1 MPFGIFGNRAVKNG
15 LIGAM
20 VGVFAPV
27 FYTLI
32 ELAVYHPDM
41 TISYYFRSVLAN
53 EHQELISYLFITGS
67 VFVMGLAGAV
77 TGVHHERHLR
87 QREKIESANRELSA
101 INAVSEIIA
110 RTKELDTILYL
121 VLKETLSLSFLGI
134 EKRGAIFIRDN
145 GDPDSL
151 NMAAQIN
158 LAPHLVQSEKKIRV
172 GYCLCGKAALTGDVI
187 TSLDCFKDVD
197 HTTNYVGMKAHGHI
211 VIPIKSSS
219 QGVVGVMTC
228 YIPPDTAPSEQDIS
242 VLSAIN
248 SQLAV
253 AIENFGLQRS
263 VFEAKEDVNKN
274 SHRLSKNY
282 EALKSLVEVDRI
294 IMSAMDRDEMLYRV
308 GAQIRQVVPAEA
320 GGIALR
326 DDSGDHVYTGGW
338 GLDLRNGDLVL
349 KAGTAISNAI
359 KTGKPF
365 YRQNLLEEANPTHI
379 DNILTESGVR
389 SIVYAPIIRMGA
401 TAGFFFLG
409 SHKIDGISSD
419 DQDTASTFASRMG
432 MALEHSRLFC
442 DLEQMSLNIV
452 HVLATAIDAK
462 SPWTK
467 GHSERVAEYSMMIAE
482 KMGLSG
488 NLIERLRMA
497 GLLHDIGK
505 IGTYDNLLDKAGKLT
520 EEELKLVRQH
530 PDRGCEIIAPI
541 NEFRDILPA
550 VRHHH
555 ERWDGTGYPCGLKG
569 EEIPLIARI
578 LCIADSF
585 DTMTADRPYRPSIGL
600 DNAVRE
606 LEYCSGTHFAP
617 EVAEVLLQI
626 ISERGPSI
634 TKGQSRPYTRGQLFA
649 SLQDYPG

>member
-1 MPFGIFGNRAVKNG
+1 MPFEIINNRAVKNG
-15 LIGAM
+15 IIGAM

-32 ELAVYHPDM
+32 ELAVYHSDM
-41 TISYYFRSVLAN
+41 TFASYLRSVLAN
-53 EHQELISYLFITGS
+53 EHEELISYLFITGS
-67 VFVMGLAGAV
+67 IFVMGLAGAL
-77 TGVHHERHLR
+77 TGIHHEKDLK
-87 QREKIESANRELSA
+87 QRERIESANRELSA
-101 INAVSEIIA
+101 LNSVSEIIA
-110 RTKELDTILYL
+110 RTKEIDTILYL

-134 EKRGAIFIRDN
+134 EKRGAIFIRDHT
-145 GDPDSL
+145 DPGML

-158 LAPHLVQSEKKIRV
+158 LAPHLVQSEKKIKL

-187 TSLDCFKDVD
+187 TSSDCFKDKD
-197 HTTNYVGMKAHGHI
+197 HTTSYDGMTTHGHI
-211 VIPIKSSS
+211 VIPIKNSH
-219 QGVVGVMTC
+219 GVMGVMTC
-228 YIPPDTAPSEQDIS
+228 YLPPDTVPSEQDIR

-253 AIENFGLQRS
+253 AIENFGLLRS
-263 VFEAKEDVNKN
+263 VSEAKEDVHKN
-274 SHRLSKNY
+274 SHRLTKNY

-294 IMSAMDRDEMLYRV
+294 IMSAMERDEMLYRV
-308 GAQIRQVVPAEA
+308 GAQIRQIVPVEA

-326 DDSGDHVYTGGW
+326 DDSGDYVYTGGW

-349 KAGTAISNAI
+349 KGGTVISRSI
-359 KTGKPF
+359 KTGKSFFRP
-365 YRQNLLEEANPTHI
+365 NLLDEANPTHI
-379 DNILTESGVR
+379 DRILTESGVR
-389 SIVYAPIIRMGA
+389 SIVYAPIIRKGA

-409 SHKIDGISSD
+409 SHAVDGISLD
-419 DQDTASTFASRMG
+419 DQETATTFASRMG
-432 MALEHSRLFC
+432 IALEHSRLFC
-442 DLEQMSLNIV
+442 NLEQMSLNIV

-482 KMGLSG
+482 KMGLSS

-505 IGTYDNLLDKAGKLT
+505 IGTYDILLDKAGKLT
-520 EEELKLVRQH
+520 EAELALVRQH

-541 NEFRDILPA
+541 KEFKDILPA

-569 EEIPLIARI
+569 EEIPLVARI
-578 LCIADSF
+578 LCVADSF

-600 DNAVRE
+600 ENAVQE

-617 EVAEVLLQI
+617 EVVEVFLQL

-634 TKGQSRPYTRGQLFA
+634 TKGQSRPYMKGQIFA
-649 SLQDYPG
+649 SFQDYRA